1 MAWNNSK
8 KNKKKET
15 IIKKI
20 GKKIF
25 GKNFFLVMILL
36 ALLGVATW
44 LLYLQVPPV
53 KDFIDGLFPEE
64 QVYQP
69 QYIDPNG
76 NEMAVHYIDV
86 GQADATLLQTT
97 VGSVLI
103 DCGESASAI
112 LNYLDLMQIK
122 ELEYLI
128 LTHAHDDHMGCAAE
142 VLQNIKVK
150 NVILSPLT
158 STVGYY
164 EDTVAELEKQKDS
177 INVIE
182 AIPGEIYTVG
192 ALQMRI
198 LGPYDES
205 YKGDDPNNSSVI
217 VHATYGNRAFLFTG
231 DAEKRAE
238 GVLVDKHGKEI
249 KCDVFSAGHHGAETS
264 NTDKLLQAAAPSY
277 VVISVG
283 AKNNYGHPTEEAL
296 NNFNEVG
303 ATVYRTDK
311 NGTVVFV
318 TDGETLIKK

>member
-25 GKNFFLVMILL
+25 GKNFFLLMLLL

-53 KDFIDGLFPEE
+53 KDFIDGLFPQEP
-64 QVYQP
+64 VYQP

-86 GQADATLLQTT
+86 GQADATLLQTNA
-97 VGSVLI
+97 GSVLI
-103 DCGESASAI
+103 DCGEKADAI
-112 LNYLDLMQIK
+112 VNYLKLQGVT

-128 LTHAHDDHMGCAAE
+128 LTHAHEDHMGCAPE
-142 VLQNIKVK
+142 VLQNFKVK
-150 NVILSPLT
+150 NVILSPL
-158 STVGYY
+158 VGTATYY
-164 EDTVAELEKQKDS
+164 EETVAELEKQKDS
-177 INVIE
+177 IEVIE
-182 AIPGEIYTVG
+182 AIPGKIYTVG
-192 ALQMRI
+192 ALQLRI

-205 YKGDDPNNSSVI
+205 YKGNEPNDSSVI
-217 VHATYGNRAFLFTG
+217 VHATYGNRSFLFTG

-264 NTDKLLQAAAPSY
+264 NTDELLAAASPSY

-283 AKNNYGHPTEEAL
+283 TGNSYGHPTDEAL
-296 NNFNEVG
+296 SNFEQVG
-303 ATVYRTDK
+303 ATVFRTDK
-311 NGTVVFV
+311 DGTVVFV
-318 TDGETLIKK
+318 TDGESLIKK

>member
-20 GKKIF
+20 LKKIF
-25 GKNFFLVMILL
+25 GKNFLLVMILL

-53 KDFIDGLFPEE
+53 RDFIDGLLPTE
-64 QVYQP
+64 QTYKP
-69 QYIDPNG
+69 QYINPNG
-76 NEMAVHYIDV
+76 DEMAVHYIDV
-86 GQADATLLQTT
+86 GQADATLLQTSK
-97 VGSVLI
+97 GSVLI
-103 DCGESASAI
+103 DCGESATPI
-112 LNYLDLMQIK
+112 LNYLKLQGVT

-128 LTHAHDDHMGCAAE
+128 LTHPHDDHMGCAPE

-150 NVILSPLT
+150 NVIMNNLV
-158 STVGYY
+158 STTGYY
-164 EDTVAELEKQKDS
+164 KETVAELEKQKDT

-192 ALQMRI
+192 ALQLRI
-198 LGPYDES
+198 LAPYEES
-205 YKGDDPNNSSVI
+205 YSGDDPNNSSIV

-238 GVLVDKHGKEI
+238 GVLVEKHGKEI

-264 NTDKLLQAAAPSY
+264 NTDALLAAAAPTY

-283 AKNNYGHPTEEAL
+283 EGNKYNHPTQEAL
-296 NNFNEVG
+296 DNFAEVG

-311 NGTVVFV
+311 VGTVVFV
-318 TDGETLIKK
+318 TDGETLVKQ